1 MELYRKCLNLTTLTV
16 GRQSGMLLLQFVG
29 NEFAYIRRKK
39 KLAKVVDIKKG
50 FDKKNFKNNKKKFFS
65 FFILFLC

>member
-1 MELYRKCLNLTTLTV
+1 
-16 GRQSGMLLLQFVG
+16 MLLLQFVG